1 MECCKDIK
9 VLGMKELRTLKKW
22 RETLRKDFEEREKS
36 GKGGEE
42 EEEKVAED
50 QVSSLSCSFS
60 FRSSSFAW
68 SLNTEWSLKQ
78 ESGYSDQVPGGR

>member
-42 EEEKVAED
+42 EEETAAED
-50 QVSSLSCSFS
+50 QVKL
-60 FRSSSFAW
+60 AI
-68 SLNTEWSLKQ
+68 
-78 ESGYSDQVPGGR
+78 

>member
-42 EEEKVAED
+42 EEEKVDEN
-50 QVSSLSCSFS
+50 QVSSFS
-60 FRSSSFAW
+60 FRSSSFA
-68 SLNTEWSLKQ
+68 SFE
-78 ESGYSDQVPGGR
+78 EPPG

>member
-42 EEEKVAED
+42 EEEKAAED
-50 QVSSLSCSFS
+50 QVSSLS
-60 FRSSSFAW
+60 SSFPIKCQFERVFFILQI
-68 SLNTEWSLKQ
+68 SNIIFKS
-78 ESGYSDQVPGGR
+78 R